1 MVQPWCSLFI
11 AYIVYLLF
19 FLIYFWWLYVGFKLH
34 KIMFICKGYHDENT
48 M

>member
-11 AYIVYLLF
+11 AYIVYLKKIF
-19 FLIYFWWLYVGFKLH
+19 FTSGFTLLH